1 MSLNTWL
8 LLTPQLL
15 IALGVVC
22 CLLLISWQRSQQ
34 LIAWFT
40 LMVMLVT
47 IVATVSLIGQTAVHI
62 TELIYVDS
70 FSLVAF
76 LWVLLAGFAAVY
88 MSKAYL
94 HSHLEVHDEFYLLL
108 LLTVLGAGV
117 LVASDHFASLFLGFE
132 LLSISLVGLTGYFRH
147 QRHAIEVSF
156 KYLILSA
163 SASSF
168 MLLGIAFLYS
178 QTGSLSFVQIQ
189 PENADNMIAQ
199 MGFLLFIAGI
209 GFKLSLVPF
218 HFWTPDVY
226 QGSPTPVTFVL
237 ATISKSAM
245 FIALAKCIYV
255 EGFQTLVAL
264 PSIHHALSALAII
277 SMIVGNCLALGQ
289 NNIKRI
295 LAFSSIAHMGYLM
308 IVLLVHQQQSILLAR
323 QAVLFY
329 LFAYLIANIAIF
341 GMLVLIERDRN
352 VGNNIELAH
361 WKGMFW
367 HSPYKAFVLIVAV
380 LSLIGI
386 PLTGGF
392 IGKFYLMIL
401 AANNALWPLLIA
413 LIVGSGIA
421 LGYYLPM
428 IFQLFKQDVVKISHI
443 TTWRT
448 RLWLSVIFLLSIG
461 VGIMPDV
468 IITPLLNF

>member
-15 IALGVVC
+15 VALGVVC

-34 LIAWFT
+34 IIAWFT
-40 LMVMLVT
+40 LMVLLVT
-47 IVATVSLIGQTAVHI
+47 IVATVSLVGQPAVHV
-62 TELIYVDS
+62 TELLYVDS

-178 QTGSLSFVQIQ
+178 QTGSLSFVQMQ
-189 PENADNMIAQ
+189 AESADNMIAQ
-199 MGFLLFIAGI
+199 IGFLLFIAGI

-245 FIALAKCIYV
+245 FIALAKCFYV
-255 EGFQTLVAL
+255 EGFQTLIAL

-308 IVLLVHQQQSILLAR
+308 IVLLVHQQQAILLAR

-341 GMLVLIERDRN
+341 GVLVLIERERN
-352 VGNNIELAH
+352 VGNNIELSH

-367 HSPYKAFVLIVAV
+367 YSPIKALVLIVAL

-386 PLTGGF
+386 PLTAGF
-392 IGKFYLMIL
+392 IGKFYLIIL

-428 IFQLFKQDVVKISHI
+428 IFQLFKKEVVTMSHM
-443 TTWRT
+443 TTWRI
-448 RLWLSVIFLLSIG
+448 RLWISVIFLLSIG
-461 VGIMPDV
+461 VGILPDM